1 MEGRN
6 GKWYPEWLLMVYRLA
21 RKCHS
26 HRVTGCEPK
35 SRGATDLGMESVR
48 KNSRGCM

>member
-6 GKWYPEWLLMVYRLA
+6 GKWYPEWLLTVYRLA

-26 HRVTGCEPK
+26 HRVTGCEPS
-35 SRGATDLGMESVR
+35 SRGAADLGTESVR
-48 KNSRGCM
+48 TNSRGCM